1 MNLRPW
7 VAAPLAGAAIAL
19 VSPAAGVAA
28 HASVPYEGDGHHR
41 HHNPYRDCHSRR
53 GVVLIDK
60 GLRAILTN
68 GPRGP
73 EALVIQGK
81 SASSSSPTAPWD
93 TFTVS
98 TYLNVDFPIQT
109 PGQYQFRIRE
119 FFRLHPLLEVRAFGV
134 HKRFFPFPATHC
146 RNDRD
151 DGDRGGGAPP
161 KDGAVVDGNGAL
173 TSPSPQKGPGRTVA
187 SRDSEAAGWSGN
199 LLSVKKILVAA
210 GGLLVVLGL
219 LAAAWLQR
227 RRSAERRQAGQETP
241 QGPLAP

>member
-1 MNLRPW
+1 MKFRPW

-19 VSPAAGVAA
+19 VSPAVGVAA
-28 HASVPYEGDGHHR
+28 QAAVPYEGDGPHR

-73 EALVIQGK
+73 EALVIAG
-81 SASSSSPTAPWD
+81 SSTTSSSPAAPWD

-98 TYLNVDFPIQT
+98 TYMNAEYPTQT
-109 PGQYQFRIRE
+109 SGQYAFAIRE

-161 KDGAVVDGNGAL
+161 KDGAVVDGNG
-173 TSPSPQKGPGRTVA
+173 SPSSPAPQKGPGRTV
-187 SRDSEAAGWSGN
+187 SPRDTEAAGWSGS
-199 LLSVKKILVAA
+199 LLSVKGILIAA
-210 GGLLVVLGL
+210 GGLLVVAGL
-219 LAAAWLQR
+219 LAAAWFHR
-227 RRSAERRQAGQETP
+227 RRSAE
-241 QGPLAP
+241 